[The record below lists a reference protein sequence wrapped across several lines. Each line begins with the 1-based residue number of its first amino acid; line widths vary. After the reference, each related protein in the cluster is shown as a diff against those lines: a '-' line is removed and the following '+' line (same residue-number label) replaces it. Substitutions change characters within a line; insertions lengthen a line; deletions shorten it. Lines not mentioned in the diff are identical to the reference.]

1 MDHRPPSRSCRH
13 SGGKKR
19 TCAHTHKVSHTPGIP
34 EPPLPPQTNPCPLP
48 RLKSPCREKGH
59 LGCELG
65 RLKGQSN
72 LGHMTCPLVQRQ
84 VRKVTK
90 GLLTRPCPSEPL
102 ASCSHS
108 HSQHLARGMGRQPHS
123 SCGHSGRGE
132 SWMPCPSVHPGAC
145 PTCLSPH
152 VTPPQAVQTPL
163 SICLSST
170 PSVGVGAGEWGCLQ
184 KGFQPWER
192 PRTQPTW
199 REAGEEDDA
208 VYVDWGRAE
217 GLEE

>member
-1 MDHRPPSRSCRH
+1 
-13 SGGKKR
+13 
-19 TCAHTHKVSHTPGIP
+19 
-34 EPPLPPQTNPCPLP
+34 
-48 RLKSPCREKGH
+48 
-59 LGCELG
+59 
-65 RLKGQSN
+65 
-72 LGHMTCPLVQRQ
+72 
-84 VRKVTK
+84 
-90 GLLTRPCPSEPL
+90 
-102 ASCSHS
+102 
-108 HSQHLARGMGRQPHS
+108 
-123 SCGHSGRGE
+123 
-132 SWMPCPSVHPGAC
+132 MPCPSVHPGAC

-208 VYVDWGRAE
+208 VRGLGKSGGLGSVGVGARGGSSGRGWGQGGVGLQEAPWGAPLLVSVELMGAVSRGGENVRWGGQGGAEMGAGVVARMQAVDQRDMAEEWPIE
-217 GLEE
+217 GLHGAVGRGPGVASVLACRKRCGRKKSDAKGDGQGPRRWTETSGNC